1 MRFFAD
7 GPSIPETLLE
17 DRDNGNVVFFCGAG
31 ISRPAGLPGFIEL
44 AEQVLDE
51 LGPPP
56 EAKAREM
63 VARAREEPD
72 GAISLDQ
79 VFSLLQRDYGTD
91 NIQEIVSKLLSPDPS
106 GSLDHHSTILRLS
119 RGAARNLQAVTTN
132 FDLLFERAESGI
144 RRHVAPALPDLSS
157 GQPLKGLVYLHGRLR
172 SQPDSAEQPQLIL
185 SSSDFGRAYLAD
197 GWATRFVRDLLNSY
211 VIVLLGYSA
220 NDPPVRY
227 LLEGLH
233 AKGTNNPARI
243 FAFDQGTESE
253 VLNRWRDRGVTALAY
268 PKSPAHSALWDTLRA
283 WADRSDDPEK
293 WRRSVLNLASKNPR
307 QLRPHERGQV
317 VSLVRTIEGARL
329 FAESAATPPAEW
341 ICVFDRNVRN
351 GTPQK
356 EYGEEETVD
365 PLQLYGI
372 DDDPLRAGSD
382 KESNGRQ
389 TVDVLSS
396 SSFEEQGRK
405 NARLAGIHEFE
416 TTRLPPRLFFIAR
429 WLARVMDQPASVWW
443 AGGYFSLHPGLVFQI
458 EWYLDQTDANKNSE
472 ANRLWRLLLY
482 KFSNSPK
489 SEHSQYQSIAKIKTR
504 GWSTLLQYE
513 FEESIRPFLASKR
526 PFRSSSIPP
535 TDSWSELSNGA
546 VVALDVKFP
555 AQGVDEVKVAP
566 EQLYQHFRAV
576 RNGLERGAVLLGAL
590 EVRYWRTASFETDS
604 TPGERYLEGS
614 DRYLQW
620 ARRLFDQLTITDPVR
635 ARADALLWPQTE
647 EYFFDK
653 LKLHAWTQSLFTGTE
668 VADGLLGLQEQSFW
682 NGYNR
687 RELLH
692 LLRSRW
698 NDLPQASCDEIE
710 NRIIA
715 GSPTRTD
722 EDPSSARKQR
732 ASIAA
737 GILGWLSRNGCNLSK
752 ATLHHLP
759 ELRAQ
764 DPDWNDRWE
773 LTADYSLDGRTGWV
787 SVKDDPKNIIDL
799 PISQVIAG
807 AEQNST
813 RPSMEF
819 TEYRP
824 FEGLVKQK
832 PQRALAALAFEARLG
847 RFPIRHWQTA
857 LAEWP
862 TSSPSRLQWLFAE
875 RLSRLPNDVVGKLA
889 HYAPQWLKKALPHL
903 ASKDASR
910 ALRIWDSVLIS
921 LTSGEAEPLQ
931 SGVGETFVDG
941 EPQGYS
947 RRTYSHAIN
956 GPIGAMTEILY
967 KLLDD
972 RKIGPSAGIPT
983 EIRARIEIALNAS
996 GGGRDHAICETT
1008 IRLTW
1013 LHYLDPDWV
1022 RDRIIPLF
1030 SLSNDLAEPAWNGF
1044 LHNQHLGVP
1053 ELFALLKAD
1062 FLKLFEVFRNWRW
1075 DNQPVEQLHEF
1086 LVIACYWNTKSNQYV
1101 EFAEARLALQ
1111 RSNDDGRSEAIS
1123 LLNSIITDQNAWHS
1137 FGKTFILR
1145 AWPRET
1151 VYQTPQ
1157 TSRQF
1162 ATIAENSGDNFPD
1175 VVRTISPLLVP
1186 TNQLD
1191 LFVYRAGVRE
1201 GEKNGSASLPRK
1213 FPSDM
1218 VALLDRLVSEDPA
1231 LAPYDLGGLVNTLAE
1246 AGPALRQ
1253 DAKWRRLN
1261 RIAHTR

>member
-7 GPSIPETLLE
+7 GPSIPETLIE

-44 AEQVLDE
+44 AEQVLEE

-56 EAKAREM
+56 EAKVREM

-91 NIQEIVSKLLSPDPS
+91 NVQEIVGKLLSPAPS
-106 GSLDHHSTILRLS
+106 ASLDYHSTILRLS
-119 RGAARNLQAVTTN
+119 RNPARNLQIVTTN
-132 FDLLFERAESGI
+132 FDLLFERAESDI

-157 GQPLKGLVYLHGRLR
+157 GQPLTGLVYLHGRLG
-172 SQPDSAEQPQLIL
+172 SQPDSAEQLQLIL

-197 GWATRFVRDLLNSY
+197 GWATRFVRDLLNNY

-293 WRRSVLNLASKNPR
+293 WRRSVLDLASKSPR
-307 QLRPHERGQV
+307 QLRAHERGQV
-317 VSLVRTIEGARL
+317 VSLVRTTEGARL

-341 ICVFDRNVRN
+341 ICVFDRNVRYAK
-351 GTPQK
+351 PQQG
-356 EYGEEETVD
+356 YGEEETVD
-365 PLQLYGI
+365 PLQLYGT
-372 DDDPLRAGSD
+372 DDDPPRPRSD
-382 KESNGRQ
+382 RENDGRQ
-389 TVDVLSS
+389 VVDVLSS
-396 SSFEEQGRK
+396 SFLEEQGRQ

-429 WLARVMDQPASVWW
+429 WFARVMDQPASVWW
-443 AGGYFSLHPGLVFQI
+443 AGGYFSLHPGLISQI
-458 EWYLDQTDANKNSE
+458 EWYLNQTDANRSSE
-472 ANRLWRLLLY
+472 ANRLWSLLLY

-489 SEHSQYQSIAKIKTR
+489 SEHAQYQSTAKIKTR
-504 GWSTLLQYE
+504 GWSTLLQFE

-535 TDSWSELSNGA
+535 ADSWSELSDGA

-555 AQGVDEVKVAP
+555 AQGVDDLEVAP
-566 EQLYQHFRAV
+566 EQLYRHFRAV
-576 RNGLERGAVLLGAL
+576 RSGLECGAALLGAL
-590 EVRYWRTASFETDS
+590 GARYWRTASFETDS
-604 TPGERYLEGS
+604 RPGERYLGGS

-620 ARRLFDQLTITDPVR
+620 ARRLFDKLTITDPIR
-635 ARADALLWPQTE
+635 AHADVLLWPQTE

-653 LKLHAWTQSLFTGTE
+653 LKLHAWTKSLFIGKE
-668 VADGLLGLQEQSFW
+668 VADGVLGLQELSFW

-698 NDLPQASCDEIE
+698 NDLPQASREEIE
-710 NRIIA
+710 RRIIA
-715 GSPTRTD
+715 GSRPRSD
-722 EDPSSARKQR
+722 EDPLAERKHR
-732 ASIAA
+732 AGTAA
-737 GILGWLSRNGCNLSK
+737 GMLGWLSRNGCNLSE
-752 ATLHHLP
+752 ATLSHLP

-764 DPDWNDRWE
+764 DPDWNDKWE
-773 LTADYSLDGRTGWV
+773 VTADYSLDGRTGWV
-787 SVKDDPKNIIDL
+787 SVKDDPKSIIDL
-799 PISQVIAG
+799 PISQVIAA

-819 TEYRP
+819 AEYRP

-847 RFPIRHWQTA
+847 KFPIRHWQTA
-857 LAEWP
+857 LSEWP
-862 TSSPSRLQWLFAE
+862 TSLPSRLQWLFAE
-875 RLSRLPNDVVGKLA
+875 RLSRLPNEVIGKLA
-889 HYAPQWLKKALPHL
+889 HYAPRWLKKALPQL
-903 ASKDASR
+903 ASLDARR
-910 ALRIWDSVLIS
+910 ALRIWDSVLTG
-921 LTSGEAEPLQ
+921 LTAGEPETLQ
-931 SGVGETFVDG
+931 SGLGETFVEG

-947 RRTYSHAIN
+947 RRTYDHAIN
-956 GPIGAMTEILY
+956 GPIGQMTEILY
-967 KLLDD
+967 EILDD
-972 RKIGPSAGIPT
+972 RKIGASAGIPT
-983 EIRARIEIALNAS
+983 DIRSRIKVALNVA
-996 GGGRDHAICETT
+996 GEGRDHATCETT
-1008 IRLTW
+1008 IRLAW
-1013 LHYLDPDWV
+1013 LHYLDPNWV
-1022 RDRIIPLF
+1022 RDQIIPFF
-1030 SLSNDLAEPAWNGF
+1030 SLTHDLAQPAWNGF
-1044 LHNQHLGVP
+1044 LHNQNLGVP

-1062 FLKLFEVFRNWRW
+1062 FLELFEIFQDWRW
-1075 DNQPVEQLHEF
+1075 DNQPIERLHEF
-1086 LVIACYWNTKSNQYV
+1086 LVIACYWNTNSNQYV

-1111 RSNDDGRSEAIS
+1111 RSSDDGRSEAIS
-1123 LLNSIITDQNAWHS
+1123 LLNSIIADQKAWHS
-1137 FGKTFILR
+1137 FGKLFILK

-1162 ATIAENSGDNFPD
+1162 ATIAENSGDDFPD

-1186 TNQLD
+1186 TSQLD
-1191 LFVYRAGVRE
+1191 LFVYRARE
-1201 GEKNGSASLPRK
+1201 REDESNGSASLPRR

-1218 VALLDRLVSEDPA
+1218 VALLSRLIPEDPA
-1231 LAPYDLGGLVNTLAE
+1231 LAPYDLAGLVTTLAE
-1246 AGPALRQ
+1246 ASPALRQ